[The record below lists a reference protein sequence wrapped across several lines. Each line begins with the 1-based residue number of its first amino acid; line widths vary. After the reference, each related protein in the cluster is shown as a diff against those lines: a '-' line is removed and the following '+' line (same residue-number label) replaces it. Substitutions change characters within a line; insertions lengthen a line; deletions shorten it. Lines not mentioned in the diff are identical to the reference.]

1 MKLTLDRNGFVE
13 LIGKSSYFSDWP
25 CRARSKMFD
34 MIEELEASTDTELEY
49 DPAALACD
57 FHKSTV
63 ADYVEEYL
71 ADDCEG
77 YDPSAD
83 FEDQL
88 DWLRDKTGLYIEDA
102 ESHEY
107 MDFGKRPLFIYM
119 GT

>member
-49 DPAALACD
+49 DAVALSCD
-57 FHKSTV
+57 FHKTTV
-63 ADYVEEYL
+63 ADFVEEYL

-83 FEDQL
+83 HEDQV
-88 DWLRDKTGLYIEDA
+88 DWLREQTGLHIE
-102 ESHEY
+102 EGSNQWIVY
-107 MDFGKRPLFIYM
+107 FGEV
-119 GT
+119 